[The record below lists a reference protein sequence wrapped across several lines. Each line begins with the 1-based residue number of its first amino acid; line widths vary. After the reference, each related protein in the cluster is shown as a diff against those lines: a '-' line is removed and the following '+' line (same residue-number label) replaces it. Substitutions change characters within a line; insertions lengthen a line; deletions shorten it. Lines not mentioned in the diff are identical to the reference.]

1 MFQKQKIDFDNQLAE
16 LQNLVEDQIKKQYIR
31 EKESKM
37 QNQNLKI

>member
-31 EKESKM
+31 EKDSKM